1 MSNQNSETKKSKS
14 GKSLVVTAFGVVLVL
29 IVILA
34 CVFLKSCGK
43 EEIEPIVTMPTESVT
58 EPEEE
63 VLDTDVKTVEQLKK
77 LLAYPGELEITLNTD
92 LVLTESLDVEGVK
105 KISGTGMLM
114 APLGK
119 CDKYYMLNLQK
130 GADLTVTDIT
140 FEGNAT
146 ADAIAVQKGAKV
158 HIENVDIL
166 WPFQYGVCV
175 YGEAV
180 IKDARVEHALSAGV
194 VVYENGKVTLDGA
207 EIVDSFAE
215 AMYVDSGTAHI
226 TGGTKI
232 TDSGNQGVVNRGIM
246 IIDDASIT
254 GSTQYS
260 VINYGELEI
269 AYKGDKEDGVIN
281 LSDNLKG
288 AIFNY
293 NIGTATVKDILA
305 SNNKKSSVVSQG
317 KMVLTESE
325 ICHCGTN
332 AIYNNGTLEASKLNV
347 HDTSSQG
354 IYNISPGK
362 LNVTDCDFKDL
373 GKRGIHNEG
382 GKIEGSNITIT
393 NCGTFGLANNTD
405 EYGKKGTIDMS
416 NISISGCRTNVY
428 NQGKGVST
436 KLSNSVLYKSREVS
450 VYVSYG
456 SVDLNSVRILGTLGE
471 KQYGLFT
478 ASNTTVKIRGNSE
491 ITGCTSSGI
500 NNRGNLTIDYC
511 RIHDNHSHRSGGGIY
526 TQGVV
531 KFNGGEIYNNTATS
545 GGGGVSVVSDA
556 NDSSR
561 IGKFYMTG
569 GKIYNNTAETRGGGI
584 VVGAGSMYGDTFL
597 APYASITGGVIYS
610 NKAESGTGVSTTADI
625 KVGGSVHFIDNT
637 LEIREGYVVTMSS
650 LTSHS
655 ENDKLVIAAYGDD
668 GAVVLATGS
677 KKNTTA
683 LLKKITAEAPT
694 MEFLPDEKNI
704 VIGKVVIE
712 ELDMTGAEEVTV
724 STFQQLKEAVESTAG
739 GSKKIVKIADNIAML
754 DTIKVP
760 ASATVQIIDDGTA
773 RNLTRDT
780 TYAEGAFFEVPS
792 SGVFGLAATGDNTLV
807 LDGKGDTI
815 TAAKALVENKG
826 VLVMDAGV
834 SMTNTVNSDGPGA
847 LLNNGSAV
855 VRGAISGCSGTTGGA
870 IDNKAGAVLTVD
882 DGAVLSN
889 NTASKA
895 GGAICNAGELNVA
908 KATFTGNHTTGGNS
922 GAIHGATDSTITIDG
937 ATFENNYATNG
948 HGGAVYATASALN
961 VSNSTFKKN
970 YVESAGEKNGG
981 ALGMN
986 TNTVAQINNCTFEEN
1001 HVTGGKGGAMFAGS
1015 GVQATITGGSF
1026 VKNVSANNSGVV
1038 YGEGGAQVSFVDGT
1052 LIKGNSAANGALAYI
1067 NGYTLNVEGATIT
1080 ENTSTGAGG
1089 VIYGNIKDDFG
1100 LTMTDCTITNNSS
1113 SNNGGVLYIK
1123 GNGTKKEITNCTFSG
1138 NTATKNGQTAYIEG
1152 AGLTMKDCTITAAA
1166 KPDVVMVAGADN
1178 HLNVSGKSVL
1188 GSVKLNDNTIHLT
1201 AALAAGSDI
1210 TIVPASYAEG
1220 TAVVTEESTGLLED
1234 AVQYIKVAENGTDEW
1249 SVDEA
1254 GKLKRMNA
1262 EETTFKA
1269 AIVGKQSYDT
1279 LEDAVSNAVDGDVI
1293 QINGDYIANN
1303 EIAISGKSITIESEA
1318 DAAYTITRGTS
1329 LTANAVFVV
1338 NDGAG
1343 LTLTNITVD
1352 GNGTAAADNVKPLV
1366 DNLGVFTLSAD
1377 AALTNNVNTS
1387 NGGGLFNRGS
1397 GISHI
1402 YGTISNCSAEN
1413 GGAMRV
1419 NAGTVNIYDGAKISG
1434 NAAGNNGGGIHANGG
1449 TVNVY
1454 KAEFNGNEAANVSGA
1469 IHIGGATVNID
1480 GAVFTNNSADKQGGI
1495 SYINK
1500 GKTITISNITATGNT
1515 SPEGNA
1521 FYIAANTVLT
1531 LSDCNIVSASGTNI
1545 VLNNQAL
1552 HVSGTSV
1559 LGNVTLNGNTIHL
1572 TGELA
1577 TGSDITIIPASYTEG
1592 TVVVTEEVAGL
1603 LENAVQYI
1611 RVAEVS
1617 GADWVVTA
1625 EGTLDNQAYVVSL
1638 GTNKYQ
1644 TVAEAISAAVSGDT
1658 VTLLTSVSEATVTV
1672 PAGVTLDGGDYT
1684 ITGDIVLADGG
1695 LMKNINITGNVTV
1708 QGNGDLTTAKVSG
1721 KVTVSAGKSVTVG
1734 AGFDADTVELKS
1746 GATIKLNAALASD
1759 ATVKVTAE
1767 QTAEGTVIL
1776 TGDAS
1781 LIAAESGK
1789 FKLESADSTLQ
1800 LGSDGKIEKI
1810 PFKAIIV
1817 GKQEYDK
1824 LEDAVANAEDGD
1836 VIQITDNYTVNSQ
1849 INIEKAITITGAE
1862 GITPVILCGS
1872 RTNGSA
1878 VFNVTGSLTL
1888 ENITVD
1894 GNGLA
1899 CNRAMVINAGTF
1911 TLAEDATLTNA
1922 QNITSRPSALDNQD
1936 NANAKAYIYGT
1947 ISNCSGAYTA
1957 VENRAKATLVIGDGA
1972 TFKGNTQTNTK
1983 YGGGA
1988 VYNSGTLTV
1997 GAATFENNTAAG
2009 NGGAI
2014 YSKTAVTI
2022 TGAAFTGNTAANGGA
2037 LYLGGEATH
2046 ALTSCVFNNNTA
2058 TGDGQA
2064 VYAYKCTLTMSGCT
2078 INSSE
2083 EITDEAVK
2091 LDSSTMN

>member
-1 MSNQNSETKKSKS
+1 MLTKEK
-14 GKSLVVTAFGVVLVL
+14 GTGRGRRLLVLLLAVVLLLSV
-29 IVILA
+29 VPMTQALA
-34 CVFLKSCGK
+34 AD
-43 EEIEPIVTMPTESVT
+43 
-58 EPEEE
+58 
-63 VLDTDVKTVEQLKK
+63 DTYDV
-77 LLAYPGELEITLNTD
+77 GE
-92 LVLTESLDVEGVK
+92 
-105 KISGTGMLM
+105 
-114 APLGK
+114 
-119 CDKYYMLNLQK
+119 
-130 GADLTVTDIT
+130 
-140 FEGNAT
+140 
-146 ADAIAVQKGAKV
+146 
-158 HIENVDIL
+158 
-166 WPFQYGVCV
+166 
-175 YGEAV
+175 
-180 IKDARVEHALSAGV
+180 
-194 VVYENGKVTLDGA
+194 
-207 EIVDSFAE
+207 
-215 AMYVDSGTAHI
+215 
-226 TGGTKI
+226 
-232 TDSGNQGVVNRGIM
+232 
-246 IIDDASIT
+246 
-254 GSTQYS
+254 
-260 VINYGELEI
+260 
-269 AYKGDKEDGVIN
+269 YKGDKEQNQWTYPTQEGKVFAGWYQDADFETPYTETTGEAYAKFVDDDLMSVKKQLN
-281 LSDNLKG
+281 TG
-288 AIFNY
+288 A
-293 NIGTATVKDILA
+293 TL
-305 SNNKKSSVVSQG
+305 
-317 KMVLTESE
+317 ESE
-325 ICHCGTN
+325 
-332 AIYNNGTLEASKLNV
+332 
-347 HDTSSQG
+347 
-354 IYNISPGK
+354 
-362 LNVTDCDFKDL
+362 
-373 GKRGIHNEG
+373 
-382 GKIEGSNITIT
+382 
-393 NCGTFGLANNTD
+393 
-405 EYGKKGTIDMS
+405 
-416 NISISGCRTNVY
+416 
-428 NQGKGVST
+428 
-436 KLSNSVLYKSREVS
+436 
-450 VYVSYG
+450 
-456 SVDLNSVRILGTLGE
+456 
-471 KQYGLFT
+471 
-478 ASNTTVKIRGNSE
+478 TVKIRFVTPIDSLDYASVTFDVKVPTLSKIWTMKETTAYSSILVSGETTLPSDVFGSE
-491 ITGCTSSGI
+491 AKYFVLHSLTGIPKAAYEAAFEVNVTWETLDGT
-500 NNRGNLTIDYC
+500 L
-511 RIHDNHSHRSGGGIY
+511 
-526 TQGVV
+526 
-531 KFNGGEIYNNTATS
+531 
-545 GGGGVSVVSDA
+545 VVSTQA
-556 NDSSR
+556 
-561 IGKFYMTG
+561 
-569 GKIYNNTAETRGGGI
+569 
-584 VVGAGSMYGDTFL
+584 DTFTVNEL
-597 APYASITGGVIYS
+597 LGG
-610 NKAESGTGVSTTADI
+610 
-625 KVGGSVHFIDNT
+625 
-637 LEIREGYVVTMSS
+637 
-650 LTSHS
+650 
-655 ENDKLVIAAYGDD
+655 
-668 GAVVLATGS
+668 
-677 KKNTTA
+677 
-683 LLKKITAEAPT
+683 
-694 MEFLPDEKNI
+694 
-704 VIGKVVIE
+704 
-712 ELDMTGAEEVTV
+712 
-724 STFQQLKEAVESTAG
+724 
-739 GSKKIVKIADNIAML
+739 
-754 DTIKVP
+754 
-760 ASATVQIIDDGTA
+760 
-773 RNLTRDT
+773 
-780 TYAEGAFFEVPS
+780 S
-792 SGVFGLAATGDNTLV
+792 SGVAT
-807 LDGKGDTI
+807 
-815 TAAKALVENKG
+815 
-826 VLVMDAGV
+826 
-834 SMTNTVNSDGPGA
+834 
-847 LLNNGSAV
+847 
-855 VRGAISGCSGTTGGA
+855 
-870 IDNKAGAVLTVD
+870 
-882 DGAVLSN
+882 
-889 NTASKA
+889 
-895 GGAICNAGELNVA
+895 
-908 KATFTGNHTTGGNS
+908 
-922 GAIHGATDSTITIDG
+922 
-937 ATFENNYATNG
+937 
-948 HGGAVYATASALN
+948 
-961 VSNSTFKKN
+961 
-970 YVESAGEKNGG
+970 
-981 ALGMN
+981 
-986 TNTVAQINNCTFEEN
+986 
-1001 HVTGGKGGAMFAGS
+1001 
-1015 GVQATITGGSF
+1015 
-1026 VKNVSANNSGVV
+1026 
-1038 YGEGGAQVSFVDGT
+1038 
-1052 LIKGNSAANGALAYI
+1052 
-1067 NGYTLNVEGATIT
+1067 
-1080 ENTSTGAGG
+1080 
-1089 VIYGNIKDDFG
+1089 
-1100 LTMTDCTITNNSS
+1100 
-1113 SNNGGVLYIK
+1113 
-1123 GNGTKKEITNCTFSG
+1123 
-1138 NTATKNGQTAYIEG
+1138 
-1152 AGLTMKDCTITAAA
+1152 
-1166 KPDVVMVAGADN
+1166 
-1178 HLNVSGKSVL
+1178 
-1188 GSVKLNDNTIHLT
+1188 
-1201 AALAAGSDI
+1201 
-1210 TIVPASYAEG
+1210 
-1220 TAVVTEESTGLLED
+1220 
-1234 AVQYIKVAENGTDEW
+1234 
-1249 SVDEA
+1249 
-1254 GKLKRMNA
+1254 
-1262 EETTFKA
+1262 
-1269 AIVGKQSYDT
+1269 IVGKQSYNT

-1303 EIAISGKSITIESEA
+1303 EIAISDKSITITSEA

-1434 NAAGNNGGGIHANGG
+1434 NAAGSNGGGIHANGG

-1480 GAVFTNNSADKQGGI
+1480 GAVFTSNSADKQGGI

-1500 GKTITISNITATGNT
+1500 GKTLTISNITATGNT

-1746 GATIKLNAALASD
+1746 GATIKLDAALASD

-2083 EITDEAVK
+2083 EITDEDVK
-2091 LDSSTMN
+2091 LDNSTMN